1 MGKGKS
7 RWANQ
12 KEQVQNWLYDHLAI
26 KHALQYTGLFL
37 LSSLSAFV
45 FAFGFNTFVDLNS
58 IGDGKIVAGGVSGIS
73 QTFTLFLEV
82 CGVDIQD
89 ENLLISILYFVLNVP
104 VIILAW
110 FGIGKKYTI
119 FTLVNVAEVSL
130 FVRLLNSS
138 HVQLVGDVAEW
149 VNNNAGFLARAIFG
163 GVTTGLS
170 SALALKGDFSAGGV
184 DIIAHYISLRKR
196 TSVGKYSVT
205 INTITMI
212 LFTILSCCKANWVE
226 TSVAEYIAH
235 AFFSTVYL
243 FVAGLVIDRIHTRNK
258 KCKVEVVTNNEALG
272 QFIITNLPHSATMT
286 KGIGVYTG
294 TERYI
299 FTIVIS
305 TYEINNAL
313 RLIKKEDPNAFIQVV
328 PLERVEGR
336 FYTRPIQ

>member
-7 RWANQ
+7 LWANQ
-12 KEQVQNWLYDHLAI
+12 KERVQNWLYDHLPI
-26 KHALQYTGLFL
+26 KHAIQYVGLFI
-37 LSSLSAFV
+37 LSSVSAFL

-73 QTFTLFLEV
+73 QTLTLFLEV
-82 CGVDIQD
+82 CGLEIKD

-104 VIILAW
+104 VIVLAW
-110 FGIGKKYTI
+110 VGIGKKYTI
-119 FTLVNVAEVSL
+119 FTLVNVVEVSL
-130 FVRLLNSS
+130 FVRLLNASN
-138 HVQLVGDVAEW
+138 VELVGDVAEW
-149 VNNNAGFLARAIFG
+149 VSKNAGFLARAIFG
-163 GVTTGLS
+163 GVTTGMS

-184 DIIAHYISLRKR
+184 DIIAHYLSLKKR
-196 TSVGKYSVT
+196 TSVGKYSVM
-205 INTITMI
+205 INITTMV
-212 LFTILSCCKANWVE
+212 LFTILSCCKSNWAE
-226 TSVAEYIAH
+226 DAVAEFIAH

-305 TYEINNAL
+305 SYEVNEAM
-313 RLIKKEDPNAFIQVV
+313 RLIKEEDPNAFIQVT